1 MEGNEKTIYNDKL
14 NYIVPPKPYKKG
26 PIARCTT
33 DKLAMGP
40 FYRFFPI
47 KRVYYLYYYIEIASL
62 AL

>member
-1 MEGNEKTIYNDKL
+1 MRKRYNDKL

-47 KRVYYLYYYIEIASL
+47 KRVYYLYYIILYRNRFL